1 MGIEMSRL
9 KSAWPIDLKASH
21 VRLIYKAK
29 AREKRAILALFEVEW
44 KIEQTERDNYVDFRK
59 IVQFLGTQI

>member
-44 KIEQTERDNYVDFRK
+44 KIE
-59 IVQFLGTQI
+59 